1 MLEFLNAFSIRNR
14 LLLVVGVATISLLL
28 LGAPRLLEA
37 YSNRADAVATLEA
50 VELANTAS
58 ALVHELQRERGNSD
72 GFISSEGSSAFAQS
86 LAEQRART
94 DTAALSFKDALA
106 RSADDPLRVSD
117 DLNQLSATRK
127 AVSGLDM
134 TSQASSRYYTG
145 LVTKLLSLF
154 SQTLLNSEDPQIVS
168 QGAALVALLEAKE
181 RSGRERSAGVIG
193 FSEDIFPIDAAVRQ
207 RTLMGQ
213 QAGFFHSFKGSAPPA
228 FVKGLETL
236 LQGDAAAQVTA
247 LRDTAYS
254 SATSQTASGVGASD
268 WFVAATARID
278 ALYALEQRLV
288 EHLVG
293 IAVASKSE
301 ASGNIAI
308 LSAVVMVAL
317 ALLVGLGLALS
328 ESIRRPIV
336 SLMQGTQAL
345 SDGTL
350 DQEIPYQ
357 ETKSEIGSFARNL
370 LALKDS
376 LIEGQKIRAEQ
387 EEERKARAVREA
399 KRQEEKKQQE
409 LQERIRA
416 EKEAAA
422 QQNAISQSLK
432 ELADV
437 VEHELSQMIAG
448 LSSVSEQARSG
459 SQQLIEGSGRVTRD
473 VGAATDA
480 STAAAQSSQSIAA
493 AAEEMNVSLSEVT
506 SQVAATREL
515 IQNTSTEATNVS
527 DSLSGLTN
535 AANKIADM
543 VTIISD
549 IAEQTNLLALNAT
562 IEAARAG
569 EAGKGFAVVAS
580 EVKSLANQTSRSLEE
595 IQAGVDDMQGEVTG
609 AVDRVQNIA
618 HQMTELTERSDSVSE
633 SVDQQSTVTRE
644 IAQTIQSASA
654 NVKEVAVQIEKLASE
669 NTAVAQHS
677 QGISDLTNEID
688 DGVAALQTRLTSV
701 IKETNEKSE
710 RRRAV
715 RVEPNFAATLSFEI
729 DGREPFE
736 CGVHDVSK
744 TGLCIEAIK
753 GDVAMKEDDVIYA
766 RWNEDLIE
774 CLVIWVR
781 PDQVGLSFLSRGSAE
796 DMVSVLQAKL
806 DTHQALAKAS

>member
-14 LLLVVGVATISLLL
+14 LLLVVGVATLSLLL
-28 LGAPRLLEA
+28 LGAPRLFEA
-37 YSNRADAVATLEA
+37 YSNRTDAAATLDA

-72 GFISSEGSSAFAQS
+72 GFISSEGSTAFAQR

-94 DTAALSFKDALA
+94 DIAAAAFKDALA
-106 RSADDPLRVSD
+106 RSAEDPLRVSD
-117 DLNQLSATRK
+117 DLNQLAATRT
-127 AVSGLDM
+127 AVSALDM
-134 TSQASSRYYTG
+134 SSTASSSYYTG

-193 FSEDIFPIDAAVRQ
+193 FNEDIFSIGAAVRQ
-207 RTLMGQ
+207 RALIAQ
-213 QAGFFHSFKGSAPPA
+213 QESFFHSFRASAPKA
-228 FVKGLETL
+228 FEKDLEAL
-236 LQGDAAAQVTA
+236 LEGDAARQVQSM
-247 LRDTAYS
+247 RERAYS
-254 SATSQTASGVGASD
+254 SATEQTPSNVAATD
-268 WFVAATARID
+268 WFGAATARID
-278 ALYALEQRLV
+278 ALYALEKRLV
-288 EHLVG
+288 DHLSG
-293 IAVASKSE
+293 LAMESKSE
-301 ASGNIAI
+301 ASSSIAI
-308 LSAVVMVAL
+308 LSGIVLVTLLV
-317 ALLVGLGLALS
+317 LVGLGLALS

-350 DQEIPYQ
+350 DQEIPHQ

-370 LALKDS
+370 LALQDS

-399 KRQEEKKQQE
+399 KRQDEKKQQE
-409 LQERIRA
+409 LQERVRA

-422 QQNAISQSLK
+422 QQNMISQSLK

-437 VEHELSQMIAG
+437 VEHELSQMIEG
-448 LSSVSEQARSG
+448 LSSVSEKARGG

-473 VGAATDA
+473 VEAAKDA

-527 DSLSGLTN
+527 ESLSGLTN

-609 AVDRVQNIA
+609 AVGRVQNIA
-618 HQMTELTERSDSVSE
+618 HQMTELTERSESVSE
-633 SVDQQSTVTRE
+633 SVDQQSTVTKE

-654 NVKEVAVQIEKLASE
+654 NVKEVALQIEKLASE
-669 NTAVAQHS
+669 NTAVAQNS

-688 DGVAALQTRLTSV
+688 EGVAALQTRLTSV

-715 RVEPNFAATLSFEI
+715 RVEPSFAATLSFEK

-744 TGLCIEAIK
+744 TGLCVEAIN
-753 GDVAMKEDDVIYA
+753 GNVGLKEDDVIYA

-781 PDQVGLSFLSRGSAE
+781 PDQVGLSFLSRAVAE
-796 DMVSVLQAKL
+796 DLVSVLQSKL
-806 DTHQALAKAS
+806 ETHQKLAKAS